1 MHARERR
8 KGRGRLCCVLLED
21 TIFARVLTTIE
32 CPAGGVGKGGDANA
46 PPLSVMFANV
56 EGRSEFKRF
65 SGLGNSEPKHGKE
78 VRAKLVIAARCPPH
92 TNRPTNARAHTHT
105 HTHNPQDPDNTPHVG
120 GNTWAGGTGGRDTA
134 GLGGKGGPYRLDK
147 GHDVHQL
154 SDEEKNDVPEVVA
167 RPHLFNTYCSPP
179 FCLIRIALP
188 LDKLTD

>member
-92 TNRPTNARAHTHT
+92 THRHTNARAHTHT
-105 HTHNPQDPDNTPHVG
+105 HTHTHTTHRILTIHRTSVG
-120 GNTWAGGTGGRDTA
+120 TRGRVA
-134 GLGGKGGPYRLDK
+134 LGGETLPGLEGRAGRTVWTKVTMFINSVTKRRTTSLRL
-147 GHDVHQL
+147 L
-154 SDEEKNDVPEVVA
+154 LAPI
-167 RPHLFNTYCSPP
+167 CS
-179 FCLIRIALP
+179 IRIALP
-188 LDKLTD
+188 LFV